1 VIFGIGYDVIETE
14 RVAAAMARHGER
26 FAQRILGPREMAI
39 YHMRRRRSLDRGTA
53 FLATRF
59 AAKEAISKAVG
70 LGMRWPM
77 TWRSVE
83 IIPEPGG
90 RPCAVANGE
99 FAAFLAS
106 KGLRLH
112 VSLSDVAKLAVA
124 QAIAETGAG

>member
-1 VIFGIGYDVIETE
+1 VIFGIGNDVIEID
-14 RVAAAMARHGER
+14 RVAAAVARHGER
-26 FAQRILGPREMAI
+26 FAGRILGPRELVM
-39 YHMRRRRSLDRGTA
+39 YQTRRRRSPQRGTA

-77 TWRSVE
+77 SWRSVE
-83 IIPEPGG
+83 IVPEASG

-99 FAAFLAS
+99 FAAFLAD

-112 VSLSDVAKLAVA
+112 VSLADIANLAVA
-124 QAIAETGAG
+124 QAVAETVNG